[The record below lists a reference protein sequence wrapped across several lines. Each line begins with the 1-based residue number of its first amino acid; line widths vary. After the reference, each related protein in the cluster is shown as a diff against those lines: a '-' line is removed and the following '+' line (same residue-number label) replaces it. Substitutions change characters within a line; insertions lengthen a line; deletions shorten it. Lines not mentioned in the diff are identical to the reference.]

1 MERPG
6 GTARITLTAVH
17 EFHIAAS
24 VPRNPIIGTL
34 PKDKNVILY
43 CGSGGR
49 AVLGGKLLK
58 DMGYELRPD
67 GFSDVVVDVA
77 V

>member
-1 MERPG
+1 M
-6 GTARITLTAVH
+6 
-17 EFHIAAS
+17 
-24 VPRNPIIGTL
+24 
-34 PKDKNVILY
+34 ILY